1 MPRVVDHAARRSQI
15 VLALWGVIHA
25 RGLDGVSFRAVA
37 EEAGISIGRIQ
48 HYFDSKGE
56 LIREGCVQMISAA
69 QRQYR
74 ERSEQSGPRQA
85 LWHLASSPIPTS
97 QPQRLGTAVWYAY
110 LAKSASDSSLREIIA
125 EAVETGRAEAVELL
139 RAARTESGECVAE
152 VRIEREALELLSMGD
167 GLAQRVAVG
176 PLDGEGALATLAE
189 EFERRGLLAADGS
202 TPHGR
207 SAER

>member
-48 HYFDSKGE
+48 HYFDSKGA
-56 LIREGCVQMISAA
+56 LIREGCVQMIAA
-69 QRQYR
+69 ARDQHR
-74 ERSEQSGPRQA
+74 ERSEQAGPRQA

-97 QPQRLGTAVWYAY
+97 QAQRLGTAVWYAY
-110 LAKSASDSSLREIIA
+110 LAKSASDPGLRGITA

-139 RAARTESGECVAE
+139 RAVRAEAGEAVAE
-152 VRIEREALELLSMGD
+152 VRLEREALALLSMGD

-176 PLDGEGALATLAE
+176 PLDGESALATLAE
-189 EFERRGLLAADGS
+189 EFERHGLPAADG
-202 TPHGR
+202 PAPQGR
-207 SAER
+207 SAD